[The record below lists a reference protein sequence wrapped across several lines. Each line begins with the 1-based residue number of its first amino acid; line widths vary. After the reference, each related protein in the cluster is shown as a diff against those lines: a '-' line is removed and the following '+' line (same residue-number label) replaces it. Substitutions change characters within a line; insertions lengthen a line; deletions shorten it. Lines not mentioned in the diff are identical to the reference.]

1 MKVDKKRMMKKAL
14 LRGAQFAAVA
24 LTAMNTVPIPEGV
37 GVSRQVT
44 ITFGIAV
51 LGAVGKAI
59 HNYIKISR
67 KPVVVPS
74 CYILAL
80 AGLAATLTGCVT
92 TTAPDGTVT
101 TSVDHDV
108 LQTALERYDAL
119 QARKAALE
127 AEKARAD
134 AARQAEIIA
143 ALHELEPQIRDAA
156 RRIGLAEY

>member
-1 MKVDKKRMMKKAL
+1 MKVNKLITLRKAL
-14 LRGAQFAAVA
+14 SRGLQFALVT
-24 LTAMNTVPIPEGV
+24 TAAIESVPLPDDFGVNQKATV
-37 GVSRQVT
+37 
-44 ITFGIAV
+44 ITVLSVIGAV
-51 LGAVGKAI
+51 LKAVQNYQKTSGK
-59 HNYIKISR
+59 
-67 KPVVVPS
+67 VPTYPS
-74 CYILAL
+74 GHILAL
-80 AGLAATLTGCVT
+80 AGMAAALGGCVT

-127 AEKARAD
+127 VEKARAD

-156 RRIGLAEY
+156 RQIGLAEY